1 MNLPALVQQAMQK
14 AKAAGDLERLKK
26 FNDLLSGLTKFIQ
39 KRQREEGKSFVS
51 RTRLTPARY
60 HRQDTVVFHIVLANP
75 LTTDQI
81 LHDVLDEQVEL
92 AKMDK
97 EFLPK
102 LLQLARDY

>member
-1 MNLPALVQQAMQK
+1 
-14 AKAAGDLERLKK
+14 
-26 FNDLLSGLTKFIQ
+26 
-39 KRQREEGKSFVS
+39 
-51 RTRLTPARY
+51 
-60 HRQDTVVFHIVLANP
+60 VLANP

-102 LLQLARDY
+102 LLQLAREY